1 MAALPL
7 LPTAILID
15 LLLSPHL
22 AVRRKCAASGKM
34 LAQSRC
40 LIKILGEKKK
50 IKRAREGTV
59 LGLSEVTR

>member
-7 LPTAILID
+7 LPIAVLID

-40 LIKILGEKKK
+40 LIKILGEKN
-50 IKRAREGTV
+50 IKRAREGMV

>member
-7 LPTAILID
+7 LPTAVLID

-40 LIKILGEKKK
+40 LIKILGEKK
-50 IKRAREGTV
+50 IKRAREGMV